1 MTTVN
6 ICCFVLRRV
15 PPPPSSTCTLV
26 LHFSEKKKEE
36 ALNCSRFRLK
46 FQFNK
51 QEYTNAMTLFRL
63 SLTAAFCACN
73 LALSVEKAYADSDAS
88 STDAAEDMTHDSGG
102 AYDDDAFDLA
112 RLRIDH
118 EYKSEV

>member
-1 MTTVN
+1 VFPT
-6 ICCFVLRRV
+6 RV
-15 PPPPSSTCTLV
+15 V
-26 LHFSEKKKEE
+26 FFGEEEKHDNNPELFE
-36 ALNCSRFRLK
+36 ISPRASN
-46 FQFNK
+46 
-51 QEYTNAMTLFRL
+51 NAMTLRRL

-88 STDAAEDMTHDSGG
+88 TSNAAEDMTHDSGE